1 MGDLAIRSTIPA
13 MSPAAID
20 TVRRAEDY
28 SLAHLPQRSIATEH
42 VFHAGLYAR
51 TIMIPQHVFLT
62 GALIKIATLLVVDG
76 HALVYVG
83 EDKPFEVRGHA
94 VLPASAG
101 RKQAFQA
108 QADTWL
114 TMVFATSARTVDDAE
129 RAFTDEWEK
138 LLSRR
143 NVETIVMGE

>member
-1 MGDLAIRSTIPA
+1 MGDLAVRSTIPA
-13 MSPAAID
+13 MSQAAID

-28 SLAHLPQRSIATEH
+28 SLAHLPQRPITTEH

-51 TIMIPQHVFLT
+51 TILIPQHVLLT
-62 GALIKIATLLVVDG
+62 GALIKIATLLIVDG

-83 EDKPFEVRGHA
+83 EEEPFEIRGHA

-101 RKQAFQA
+101 RKQVFHA

-114 TMVFATSARTVDDAE
+114 TMVFATAARTVADAE
-129 RAFTDEWEK
+129 RAFTDEYEK
-138 LLSRR
+138 LFSRR
-143 NVETIVMGE
+143 NAETIVMGE

>member
-1 MGDLAIRSTIPA
+1 MRDLAVRSPLAA
-13 MSPAAID
+13 MSSAAID
-20 TVRRAEDY
+20 TVRRAEDC
-28 SLAHLPQRSIATEH
+28 SLAHLPQRAIATEH

-83 EDKPFEVRGHA
+83 EDEPFEIRGHA

-101 RKQAFQA
+101 RKQAFHA
-108 QADTWL
+108 QTDTWL
-114 TMVFATSARTVDDAE
+114 TMVFATAARTVDDAE
-129 RAFTDEWEK
+129 RAFTDEYEK
-138 LLSRR
+138 LFSRR
-143 NVETIVMGE
+143 NAETIVIGE